1 MYYRECP
8 YAELVSL
15 ARWRV
20 RTFREDSSDPPI
32 GNVYIISSL
41 ASTVLSNRPIYY
53 ESHPRRRSGVQALS
67 APQVVWFVDRHHT
80 VDRDRHLA
88 TGTHSGPVSPA
99 AGMATED
106 IDSMLMDSLIRHF
119 RIGFWLIKGVAAG
132 GVLLRHV
139 AFVKRA

>member
-20 RTFREDSSDPPI
+20 RTFREDSSDLPI

-88 TGTHSGPVSPA
+88 TGTHSGPVSPS
-99 AGMATED
+99 AGRATEY
-106 IDSMLMDSLIRHF
+106 IDSMQIGSFTGHF
-119 RIGFWLIKGVAAG
+119 RIGFCLIKGVATG
-132 GVLLRHV
+132 GVLLRRV
-139 AFVKRA
+139 TFVE